1 MDLSGIVAEG
11 KGSVMVDGLRLTLRC
26 EERRGE
32 DYWYAYRRVAGKTK
46 KIYIG
51 RDLTGSKVSRAA
63 MLLSEAPATATSED
77 AEKVLGNAVTQQN
90 SGEAQELAALRGE
103 LARLQAERDKLASEL
118 GRVRAVLGRY
128 DAEKVMAA
136 NGKASP
142 RWDKAVK
149 MLDELMPLPGI
160 KWGEK

>member
-1 MDLSGIVAEG
+1 MDLGAIKAMG
-11 KGSVMVDGLRLTLRC
+11 KGSVTVDGLQLTLRC
-26 EERRGE
+26 EERRGN

-46 KIYIG
+46 KVYLG
-51 RDLTGSKVSRAA
+51 AELTVSQVSRAA
-63 MLLSEAPATATSED
+63 MLLSEAPATATLPFINT
-77 AEKVLGNAVTQQN
+77 AMGNSVTQQN
-90 SGEAQELAALRGE
+90 DGQAHELAALRDE
-103 LARLQAERDKLASEL
+103 VARLQSERDKLASEL

-149 MLDELMPLPGI
+149 MLDELLPLPGI
-160 KWGEK
+160 KWGEG